1 MPAGNLPMPGT
12 SSSDDHPR
20 NTLARKIIFLFS
32 TLICLIV
39 GNALYSTVKQSQ
51 DAAER
56 IDINLTSN
64 LTIIQ
69 SILDNQVV
77 LQQSVSN
84 IIREQNQKFVTFL
97 DYDKIAPITIML
109 HNIANKNNLD
119 LLLLF
124 DEDKKLTATS
134 TKGISIENTAGYATL
149 LHPSLQRAGLEK
161 IPGSIVSELLPKKH
175 YGGESDLL
183 AFKSVT
189 HLYHDSGETYGY
201 IVSLKILNN
210 DKPLADRLSDISD
223 GEIIILD
230 SNKNIILSSFPGTPD
245 SLPRQ
250 DTTTHSSNGRKYY
263 LKQMPLKNVF
273 GAPVGSVITALNSTP
288 FLKERRLLL
297 INNLLPFV
305 ATVTVL
311 FLLFI
316 MLKIRVFHRI
326 TALIQALETVA
337 GDGRD
342 LSIRL
347 QTNTSPGGQPLNEV
361 EKMCHD
367 FNLMMNRLETTY
379 QKLETARKAAE
390 VANVTKSEFLANM
403 SHEFRTPLNAI
414 IGFSEILLDR
424 HFGEL
429 NDTQTEYLN
438 DVLQSSRH
446 LLALINDILDL
457 SKVEAGRLEIHPG
470 PVEIKHLIKRSLV
483 MIKEKAN
490 RHNIVLSLDLQDCV
504 PVTIWADERKLKQI
518 FYNLLANAVKF
529 SRDNGQVT
537 LTAARMEGK
546 TVPLPEYLQAAARSG
561 GFLQNQYLFITIQDK
576 GIGIPPDMLEK
587 IFDPF
592 EQVDT
597 STTRNY
603 QGTGLGLSLTRRLI
617 ELHGGL
623 IWATSTGTD
632 MGSTF
637 SFILPLDS
645 KNKSRNTDHINLS

>member
-1 MPAGNLPMPGT
+1 MPAGKLPMPT
-12 SSSDDHPR
+12 ISSGYDHPR

-32 TLICLIV
+32 ALICLIV
-39 GNALYSTVKQSQ
+39 SNALYSTVKQSK

-56 IDINLTSN
+56 IDLNLTSN
-64 LTIIQ
+64 LSIIQ
-69 SILDNQVV
+69 SIFENQVV

-97 DYDKIAPITIML
+97 DYDKIAPISIML
-109 HNIANKNNLD
+109 HNISNKNHLD

-124 DEDKKLTATS
+124 DEDKQLITTS
-134 TKGISIENTAGYATL
+134 TKGIKVKDTDRYTTL
-149 LHPSLQRAGLEK
+149 LQPSLQRAGLEK
-161 IPGSIVSELLPKKH
+161 IQRFIAAEQLPDNRYAGGSDI
-175 YGGESDLL
+175 L

-210 DKPLADRLSDISD
+210 DKPLADRLADISD

-230 SNKNIILSSFPGTPD
+230 SNKNVILSSFPGTPD
-245 SLPRQ
+245 QLTRQ
-250 DTTTHSSNGRKYY
+250 ASTPHYYNGKKYY
-263 LKQMPLKNVF
+263 LKKMPLENVF
-273 GAPVGSVITALNSTP
+273 GTPVGSVITALNSEP

-297 INNLLPFV
+297 VNNLLPFI

-311 FLLFI
+311 FLLFS

-326 TALIQALETVA
+326 TALSQALETVA
-337 GDGRD
+337 GDDRD

-347 QTNTSPGGQPLNEV
+347 KTNTSPGRHPLNEV

-367 FNLMMNRLETTY
+367 FNLMMDRLEKTY
-379 QKLETARKAAE
+379 QELETARKAAE

-414 IGFSEILLDR
+414 IGFSEIILDR

-429 NDTQTEYLN
+429 NDTQAEYLN

-457 SKVEAGRLEIHPG
+457 SKVEAGKLELHPL
-470 PVEIKHLIKRSLV
+470 PVKIKHLIQRSLI

-490 RHNIVLSLDLQDCV
+490 KHNIVLSLDLQPSV
-504 PVTIWADERKLKQI
+504 PETIQADERKLKQI

-537 LTAARMEGK
+537 LTAARVAGEN
-546 TVPLPEYLQAAARSG
+546 VPLPEYLPAALLSG
-561 GFLQNQYLFITIQDK
+561 SFAQDQYLFINIQDK

-603 QGTGLGLSLTRRLI
+603 QGTGLGLSLTRRLV
-617 ELHGGL
+617 ELHGGVL
-623 IWATSTGTD
+623 WATSAGPD

-637 SFILPLDS
+637 SFILPLETNNKNLDS
-645 KNKSRNTDHINLS
+645 DHIILS